1 MVCGVGSGQTSW
13 CIACRTQVRSEE
25 LRKKKK
31 ALMGRSGE
39 LTPKEDMGSLGSK
52 CRGWKLHRR
61 EL

>member
-31 ALMGRSGE
+31 SIDGEVRGTHPEGRHGKSG
-39 LTPKEDMGSLGSK
+39 
-52 CRGWKLHRR
+52 
-61 EL
+61 